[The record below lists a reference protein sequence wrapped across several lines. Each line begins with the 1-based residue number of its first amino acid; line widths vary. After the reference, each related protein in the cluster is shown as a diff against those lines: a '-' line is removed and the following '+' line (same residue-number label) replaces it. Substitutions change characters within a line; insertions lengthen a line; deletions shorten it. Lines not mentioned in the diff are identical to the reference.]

1 MFTRVGTGLL
11 LGSALQRSPMFW
23 WNRNR
28 KYPTG
33 TPLTPFLLLGAVCL
47 GEIRVTSIAYDTAR
61 LPCSFNFIQGA
72 EHLLVLWE
80 KEGKDGKSV
89 QVYKFENGEV
99 NLTNQD
105 SQFRGR
111 TVFSGDVSLGKL
123 DLTLVGL
130 TQNDDAVYYC
140 RAANKINHGD
150 NTVVLSVIALPPLMV
165 QKVVEDNVTL
175 VPKFSGV
182 PTEINWKLNNN
193 KLVDMEL
200 KPLERHFY
208 RLADRAELQL
218 NGSLTIRNLTK
229 EDSGAYKSEAI
240 VNNFIQE
247 TEIRLSV
254 FDRVSKPIISDS
266 STDEQIILHCESST
280 INVSYKWLVNGRET
294 ETTEQDYKAPRPE
307 EDVVVSCS
315 VNNTVSKDSQSIPIT
330 TYKTGFR
337 RHRFYTIF
345 AVVLFLLFLI
355 VILNVRCFI
364 QVFWCER
371 CWKFKKYE
379 RDDVE
384 PIAYSPSNGKN
395 LPEISERGRGYMC
408 DENRDKICIDGFQ
421 KTEEDQRD
429 AAELKYTG
437 GLRPKQVL
445 LRLSSDND
453 YFSDQSKEAPESDCV
468 LEGDLA
474 SDNPQHVAGDVASDN
489 LHLVT
494 SDVAS
499 DNPQHTAGDVA
510 SDNLHLVTGDVA
522 SDNPQHVA
530 GDMASD
536 NLHLVTSDVASDT
549 HLRLPLI
556 LHYGFQKTKR
566 DKRDAAAPEYIAN
579 VQSDGYL
586 KFYKTSSDSDYIS
599 KKSEEAPEPFRVLEG
614 FQKTER
620 DKRDAAAPEYIANV
634 QSDGYLKFYKTS
646 SDSDYIS
653 KKSEE
658 APEPFRVLEVLH

>member
-468 LEGDLA
+468 LEG
-474 SDNPQHVAGDVASDN
+474 
-489 LHLVT
+489 
-494 SDVAS
+494 
-499 DNPQHTAGDVA
+499 
-510 SDNLHLVTGDVA
+510 
-522 SDNPQHVA
+522 
-530 GDMASD
+530 
-536 NLHLVTSDVASDT
+536 
-549 HLRLPLI
+549 
-556 LHYGFQKTKR
+556 FQKTKR

-658 APEPFRVLEVLH
+658 APEPFRVLEERELQVIYIRTPRMEYVVSKEGGVQQLGTKCHLCWC